1 MKKILAL
8 ALALC
13 LVFALAAAASAD
25 WAPNGPVSIIVSY
38 KAGSGTD
45 NTARILAKYAEKY
58 VGQTLVIE
66 NILDDAIKKG
76 SIKVLEPHLFKN

>member
-1 MKKILAL
+1 MKKVLAL

-13 LVFALAAAASAD
+13 LVFALAAVASAD
-25 WAPNGPVSIIVSY
+25 WAPNGPVSVIVSY

-45 NTARILAKYAEKY
+45 NTARILAKFAEKY

-66 NILDDAIKKG
+66 NVEGGSG
-76 SIKVLEPHLFKN
+76 SIG